1 MVLTW
6 LIKRV
11 FYKII
16 SLYTKLSESAYL
28 TYYQTNRDVILN
40 RAKDYYE
47 NDKERLSE
55 QAMDKYR
62 DLSEEEINKKR
73 DYWKNRYRNISEEKK
88 KMLK

>member
-16 SLYTKLSESAYL
+16 SLYTKLSESVYL
-28 TYYQTNRDVILN
+28 TYYQRNRDVILN